1 MLRPLLLNGSGSI
14 PMFYFLYYISNNF
27 HLCMDPPEPA
37 MYPLGARVNP
47 TGHGSRMPEPGNG
60 PCIDSPYQKPVR
72 VHGPIDRFGSR
83 VSSPVDPWSCMLCN
97 IDFSFFFHFPIQKRI
112 FIRIDNRVYCSINLS
127 ISCCCF

>member
-1 MLRPLLLNGSGSI
+1 MVQVRFLCFTFYIIYKIIFICAWTHQNRRCTLSGC
-14 PMFYFLYYISNNF
+14 PGQPN
-27 HLCMDPPEPA
+27 
-37 MYPLGARVNP
+37 
-47 TGHGSRMPEPGNG
+47 GHGSRMQPGNG
-60 PCIDSPYQKPVR
+60 PCIDGPYQKPVR